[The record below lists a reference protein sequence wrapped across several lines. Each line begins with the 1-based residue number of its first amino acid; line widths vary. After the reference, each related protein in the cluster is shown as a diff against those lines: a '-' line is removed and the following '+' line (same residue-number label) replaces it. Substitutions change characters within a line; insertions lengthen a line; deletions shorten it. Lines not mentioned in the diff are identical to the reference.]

1 MAAHNE
7 LGKLGEQL
15 AYDHL
20 IKKGYIIKERN
31 WRCQKAEVD
40 LIAQKGETLAVIE
53 VKTRSTD
60 AFGDPKDFIN
70 RKKIRLLISAIDQ
83 YVCLK
88 RLDVEVRFDVIGIII
103 SGEKIQIEH
112 LEDAFFH
119 F

>member
-7 LGKLGEQL
+7 LGKIGEQL

-20 IKKGYIIKERN
+20 IEKGYIIKERN
-31 WRCQKAEVD
+31 WRSQKAEID
-40 LIAQKGETLAVIE
+40 LIAQKGGTLAVVE

-60 AFGDPKDFIN
+60 AFGEPKDFIN
-70 RKKIRLLISAIDQ
+70 RKKIRLLISAIDR

-103 SGEKIQIEH
+103 SGGVIEIEH